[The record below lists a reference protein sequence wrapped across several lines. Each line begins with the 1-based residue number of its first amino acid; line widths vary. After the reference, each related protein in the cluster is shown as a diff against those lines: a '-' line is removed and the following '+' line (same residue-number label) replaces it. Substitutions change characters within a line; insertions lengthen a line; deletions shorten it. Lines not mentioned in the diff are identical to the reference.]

1 MTVDVSVIVPCYNEA
16 YTIANAIQELQS
28 LRDLFQVEIIVVDD
42 GSTDGS
48 SQKLRELS
56 GIKLER
62 HETNRGKGAAIATGA
77 KSATGEVII
86 IQDADLEYDP
96 KEIPDLANPILAG
109 KCDIV
114 YGSRFRGNIEGMTLS
129 HYVGNK
135 VLSFF
140 TGLLY
145 GVEVT
150 DMMTGHKAFR
160 AHLFKQF
167 DLKSTGFGFE
177 MEVTVKALEKG
188 YRIQEVPIRYSRR
201 KFGQPKIRWRDG
213 FKSMIQLF
221 AYRLGLL

>member
-16 YTIANAIQELQS
+16 HTIANAIKELQS
-28 LRDLFQVEIIVVDD
+28 LRDRFEVEIIVVDD

-77 KSATGEVII
+77 KKATGGVIV

-96 KEIPDLANPILAG
+96 KEIPNLANPILAG

-114 YGSRFRGNIEGMTLS
+114 YGSRFKGKIEGMTLS

-145 GVEVT
+145 GAEVT

-160 AHLFKQF
+160 ATVFKQ
-167 DLKSTGFGFE
+167 LNLESQGFE
-177 MEVTVKALEKG
+177 FELDVTVQALRRG
-188 YRIQEVPIRYSRR
+188 YSINEVPITYSKR
-201 KFGQPKIRWRDG
+201 KFGEAKIGWADG
-213 FKSMIQLF
+213 VKSLLRLFK
-221 AYRLGLL
+221 YRLGF